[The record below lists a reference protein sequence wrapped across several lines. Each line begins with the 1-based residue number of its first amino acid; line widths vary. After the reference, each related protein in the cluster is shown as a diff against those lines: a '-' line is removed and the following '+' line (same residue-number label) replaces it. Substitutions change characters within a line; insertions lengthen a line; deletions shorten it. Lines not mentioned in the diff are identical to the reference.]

1 MSQGGINASKEPDES
16 TGGVGDAYVRDRADH
31 YVCVTSRSRNQ

>member
-1 MSQGGINASKEPDES
+1 MLPRDLMNARD
-16 TGGVGDAYVRDRADH
+16 GAGDAYVRDRADQ